1 MKSITAEIIGNL
13 RKYYEIF
20 YSAALCI
27 GLILLADSLFSLPY
41 PPILFILSSLFL
53 QFFIH
58 WSEEKK
64 FRLQFWIGMAVL
76 LGLIGLFLYAGGKN
90 LTPYLYFLGIAAI
103 SIPVCIVCY
112 FARQRLWLKASICL
126 LLLISLI
133 AFSIQKITLPKWTV
147 CLILFCFLLFLAEL
161 SCAFSE
167 GKYGQKVLYL
177 TPFFF
182 LSILFLFL
190 LPVKETP
197 IRWTAVKNMIKAVR
211 EELTSFIVNAEYF
224 FSSGNG
230 SYSLSFAGYSES
242 GELKGN
248 LLSSENS
255 QISIIGDQTRAP
267 LYLTGN
273 IHDFYNGHGWETHA
287 SEKPYEKEEYLL
299 QYDGLMSALSQSI
312 YSEEEIKELTS
323 PSDYNIT
330 FKGLKTKSL
339 FFAPLTQKFLLFEDK
354 PTAEPFGDTIRLSKA
369 QGVGFSYRIHLMEV
383 NYSDERIKQ
392 LLRGNA
398 WNGTPAL
405 TEQAAMRQEFI
416 YKNYTLLPDDL
427 PERIYSLAAE
437 ITANEDND
445 YDRLKAIEY
454 YLSKYTYTT
463 SPELLSKEEN
473 VVDYFLFQSQT
484 GYCTYFASAM
494 AVLGRCEGIPT
505 RYVEG
510 FISNGACRYNH
521 RDLNLSGN
529 NAHAWVE
536 AYIENI
542 GWVPFEPT
550 PRYYDASNTAWR
562 QTGKVTVPIPGTQP
576 PIPVMPPTPSSNKNE
591 LYRISYS
598 SFLESAKKIL
608 FIAFE
613 CLLFLISVI
622 IVIVL
627 LLFLRSR
634 LWHHRYM
641 SGTNYE
647 KIQFHIKKAFQFGK
661 LYGYPIENGET
672 LSDYGTRTGG
682 CLDTP
687 ENSFSEIRDLFQSI
701 RFGGCP
707 ISEISI
713 KTMENYTLSLRKQ
726 YLKQCGRMK
735 WLLYHMRPT
744 P

>member
-1 MKSITAEIIGNL
+1 MKNITAQIIGNL

-20 YSAALCI
+20 YSAALCV
-27 GLILLADSLFSLPY
+27 GLILLAGSLFFLSY
-41 PPILFILSSLFL
+41 PTILFVPSSLFL
-53 QFFIH
+53 QFLIH
-58 WSEEKK
+58 WSEEKNL
-64 FRLQFWIGMAVL
+64 RLQFWIGMTVL
-76 LGLIGLFLYAGGKN
+76 LGLIGLFLYANGKN
-90 LTPYLYFLGIAAI
+90 PAPYLYFLGIAAI
-103 SIPVCIVCY
+103 CVPVCIICY

-126 LLLISLI
+126 LLLISMI
-133 AFSIQKITLPKWTV
+133 VFGIQKIALPKWTV
-147 CLILFCFLLFLAEL
+147 CVILFCFLLFLAEL

-167 GKYGQKVLYL
+167 GKYGQKILYL
-177 TPFFF
+177 TPFFL
-182 LSILFLFL
+182 LSMLFLFL

-197 IRWTAVKNMIKAVR
+197 IRWTTVKNMIKAVR

-230 SYSLSFAGYSES
+230 NYSISFAGYSES
-242 GELKGN
+242 GEIKGN
-248 LLSSENS
+248 ILSSENP
-255 QISIIGDQTRAP
+255 QISIIGDQTKAP
-267 LYLTGN
+267 LYLAGN

-299 QYDGLMSALSQSI
+299 QYDGLMSAFSQSI

-323 PSDYNIT
+323 HSYYNIT

-339 FFAPLTQKFLLFEDK
+339 FLAPLTQKIMLFDDK
-354 PTAEPFGDTIRLSKA
+354 PSAEPFGDSVCLSKA
-369 QGVGFSYRIHLMEV
+369 QGVGFSYRVQLMEV

-398 WNGTPAL
+398 WNKTPAL
-405 TEQAAMRQEFI
+405 TQQAAMRQEFI
-416 YKNYTLLPDDL
+416 YENYTLLPDTL

-437 ITANEDND
+437 ITAKEDND

-463 SPELLSKEEN
+463 SPERLSKEEDI
-473 VVDYFLFQSQT
+473 VDYFLFQSQT

-510 FISNGACRYNH
+510 FVSNGACRYHN

-542 GWVPFEPT
+542 GWIPFEPT
-550 PRYYDASNTAWR
+550 PRYYDSSNTAWKKSGEAR
-562 QTGKVTVPIPGTQP
+562 VPIPGTQP
-576 PIPVMPPTPSSNKNE
+576 SAPVATPVPSSDKNE
-591 LYRISYS
+591 LHEINYS
-598 SFLESAKKIL
+598 LLLENGKKFLFLAL
-608 FIAFE
+608 E
-613 CLLFLISVI
+613 CLLFLII
-622 IVIVL
+622 GCIVIVF
-627 LLFLRSR
+627 LLFLRSL
-634 LWHHRYM
+634 LWHHMYM
-641 SGTNYE
+641 SGTDYE
-647 KIQFHIKKAFQFGK
+647 KIQFHIKKALQFGK

-687 ENSFSEIRDLFQSI
+687 ENSFSGICDLFQSI
-701 RFGGCP
+701 RFGGFP
-707 ISEISI
+707 ISEANI
-713 KTMENYTLSLRKQ
+713 KTMENYTLSLQKQ

-735 WLLYHMRPT
+735 QLLYYIRPT